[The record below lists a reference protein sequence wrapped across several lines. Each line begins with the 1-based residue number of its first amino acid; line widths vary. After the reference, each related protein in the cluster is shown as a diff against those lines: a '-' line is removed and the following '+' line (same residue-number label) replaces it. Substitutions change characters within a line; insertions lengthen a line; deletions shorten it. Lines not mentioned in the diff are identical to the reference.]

1 MTTKFNDINLS
12 TDSLTTILQENA
24 KKSAKIV
31 KPLAT
36 LKKKNNNKIKYIY
49 K

>member
-1 MTTKFNDINLS
+1 MTTKFNDINLA

-31 KPLAT
+31 KPPT
-36 LKKKNNNKIKYIY
+36 NIKKKK
-49 K
+49 